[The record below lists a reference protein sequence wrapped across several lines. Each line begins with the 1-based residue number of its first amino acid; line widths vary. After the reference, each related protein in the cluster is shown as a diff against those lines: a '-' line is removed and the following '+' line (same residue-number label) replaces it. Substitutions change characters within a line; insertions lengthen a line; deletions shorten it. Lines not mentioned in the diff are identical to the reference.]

1 MGQILVIGYGNTL
14 RRDDGAGVALAE
26 WLAAWWQRR
35 APVRL
40 LTVTQ
45 LAPELA
51 TDIAGAEVSA
61 VVFVDAAAGALHDQI
76 QVRRLASDGGSP
88 ALGHQLDP
96 AVLMVYARL
105 FSERNPPGWLVTLP
119 GVDFEHGEGL
129 SPAVQRLLSTANM
142 IADRLLIEIEEH
154 FRCMNLPLHSV

>member
-1 MGQILVIGYGNTL
+1 MGQILVIGYGNTY

-26 WLAAWWQRR
+26 RLAACWQRQV
-35 APVRL
+35 PVRL
-40 LTVTQ
+40 FAVNQ

-51 TDIAGAEVSA
+51 VDIAAVEVSA

-76 QVRRLASDGGSP
+76 QERRLASAAGSP

-105 FSERNPPGWLVTLP
+105 FNERNPPCWLVTLP
-119 GVDFEHGEGL
+119 GVDFGHGEGL
-129 SPAVQRLLSTANM
+129 SLAVQRRLLAANT
-142 IADRLLIEIEEH
+142 IADRLLMEIKEH